1 MRGLDTNILV
11 RFFVQDDP
19 DQTALVQR
27 LFEQN
32 EREGARL
39 HVSSVT
45 LCEVV
50 WVLGTVYQMKRP
62 QIYEALESL
71 FDIRLLEIQDRELVR
86 RALIDSRA
94 GKAEFSDH
102 LIGWQNRRAGCTD
115 TITFDRGLRT
125 TPGFTLLS

>member
-19 DQTALVQR
+19 EQTSLVQS

-32 EREGARL
+32 EREGGQL
-39 HVSSVT
+39 HVTAVT
-45 LCEVV
+45 LCELV
-50 WVLGTVYQMKRP
+50 WVLSTVYRMKRQ
-62 QIYEALESL
+62 QIYVALESL

-86 RALIDSRA
+86 RALIDSRTS
-94 GKAEFSDH
+94 KAEFSDH
-102 LIGWQNRRAGCTD
+102 LIGWQNRRAGCVD

-125 TPGFTLLS
+125 APGFTLLR